1 MTRWV
6 LRRIQYKHAFVTSRK
21 LELEMDTGNCITD
34 LSLKLGSGS
43 ELGSGNPMFVY
54 YQRDPLGRDDI
65 LITHRIRQFDDLV
78 PRPSDIDSSH

>member
-1 MTRWV
+1 MTRSV

-21 LELEMDTGNCITD
+21 YELERDAGNRITE
-34 LSLKLGSGS
+34 SSFKLESVS
-43 ELGSGNPMFVY
+43 ELESGNPMFVY

-65 LITHRIRQFDDLV
+65 LITHRIRQFDNLV